1 MYIHTSV
8 DPPPILSPNHPY
20 RRSYLPPPHS
30 PRPPSQPAFPSY
42 SLSLSLSL
50 SIYLSLCL
58 VLAVLLQLAF
68 LFHPLSHRVCCTRLQ
83 PTDRPLLVGKDRE
96 PNNHAAN
103 RFTSR
108 PRCLRLASIKM
119 SVAKNILSVADE
131 LITGYARVY
140 RILASFLAS

>member
-20 RRSYLPPPHS
+20 QRSYHYHTHHDHLLSQLFYLTLSCS
-30 PRPPSQPAFPSY
+30 PLCSSSSCSSFILAHTVLYSPS
-42 SLSLSLSL
+42 
-50 SIYLSLCL
+50 
-58 VLAVLLQLAF
+58 
-68 LFHPLSHRVCCTRLQ
+68 
-83 PTDRPLLVGKDRE
+83 TDRPLLTGKDRE

-119 SVAKNILSVADE
+119 SVAKNILNVADE
-131 LITGYARVY
+131 LITGRSRVPDSW
-140 RILASFLAS
+140 LVLS